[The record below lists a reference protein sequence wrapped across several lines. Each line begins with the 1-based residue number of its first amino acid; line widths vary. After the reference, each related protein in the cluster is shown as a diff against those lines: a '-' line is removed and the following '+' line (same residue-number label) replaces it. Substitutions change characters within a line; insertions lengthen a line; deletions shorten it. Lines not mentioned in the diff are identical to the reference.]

1 MARSELVLEHVFSL
15 YQNSVILSDFL
26 QARLKKLQLVQ
37 LLFVLGY
44 LSFIFVD
51 SACLKL
57 K

>member
-1 MARSELVLEHVFSL
+1 MARSELILEHVFSL